1 MQRTDIDT
9 DRIRMSVW
17 TSGPKDG
24 TPVLLIHGNL
34 VTGRF
39 WQDVAAKLP
48 DNLSVAAPDLRG
60 FGRTEPKPIDATRGL
75 DDWTED
81 VEPLVKALWIT
92 RQGNGEADAM
102 RPGIRRVKLGPVG
115 VRDH

>member
-48 DNLSVAAPDLRG
+48 DNLSIAAPDLRG

-81 VEPLVKALWIT
+81 VESLVKALGWEGRPSST
-92 RQGNGEADAM
+92 RARSPA
-102 RPGIRRVKLGPVG
+102 
-115 VRDH
+115 